1 MLKTTKSTTDVSQI
15 AGTLP
20 TTNGGTGQS
29 SWTVG
34 DLPFYASGTALS
46 KLGIGAANQIL
57 QSTGAAPQWTV
68 DPTLGLVTATSRYRI
83 TGNGSTPLA
92 TEIGFGTNGAG
103 SRMLLNVPTAGEFNF
118 QVNAGT
124 VALIA
129 GTAIGPAS
137 DNVASAGLSFWRYS
151 VVYAATGTINTSDA
165 RAKQQVAD
173 LSTAERAVAKRI
185 KGLIKTFK
193 FNDAVEAKGDGA
205 RIHVGVMA
213 QEVEAAFKAEGLDP
227 YKYALFCF
235 DSWENKFEDVYEEQ
249 QVQHEDGT
257 TETVVVKTGERQVT
271 KAGDRFGIRYDQL
284 LAFVIAAL

>member
-1 MLKTTKSTTDVSQI
+1 MLKTVKSTTDVSQI
-15 AGTLP
+15 VGTLS

-29 SWTVG
+29 SWTAG
-34 DLPFYASGTALS
+34 DLPFYTSGTSLS
-46 KLGIGAANQIL
+46 KLGIGSANRVL
-57 QSTGAAPQWTV
+57 TSSGSAPQWSQDITV
-68 DPTLGLVTATSRYRI
+68 GVLTWGSKLVLTGPGSNPGAAELGI
-83 TGNGSTPLA
+83 
-92 TEIGFGTNGAG
+92 GTNGAG
-103 SRMLLNVPTAGEFNF
+103 TRMLLNVPTAGEFNF
-118 QVNAGT
+118 QANAST
-124 VALIA
+124 IALIA

-165 RAKQQVAD
+165 RTKQQVAD
-173 LSTAERAVAKRI
+173 LSAAERAVARRI

-235 DSWENKFEDVYEEQ
+235 DSWNDKFEDIYEEQ
-249 QVQHEDGT
+249 QVENEDGT
-257 TETVVVKTGERQVT
+257 VDTVSVKTGERQVA